1 MEHRHLR
8 GDDLARNY
16 GFEQQAAHEDRYRGA
31 EEFVEVVTR
40 LWDSWDD
47 DAVVVDK
54 EAGVFIDDT
63 RVHPIDHRGDRFT
76 VAGPLDVPRSPQGH
90 PVRVQAGSSP
100 RGRDFAARHAEAI
113 FTAQLTLAGA
123 QEFYGDIRERVASH
137 GRDPDRVKVLPG
149 LVPIVGETEDDALAV
164 HERLERHASM
174 TSGLSMLSFVFG
186 VDMSGL
192 DLDAPLPRAIEDHQA
207 QGHQSRSA
215 LLVDFAREH
224 GLTVRELIGRTSG
237 GRGHRVIIGD
247 PIADRRLDAGVV
259 RGRRRRRLQPHAAHA
274 AGEPGGLRGPRR
286 ARAAAARDLPDR
298 VRGAHPAR
306 PLRAG
311 APGPRVARKRA
322 CSPHQPCR
330 IGRCSSERMSFR
342 NRLTLFFVLIVIVP
356 MVAVAV
362 VLFRLI
368 SDNEDGKANARLAA
382 EQNVAINMY
391 KDASAR
397 ALATLGRVA
406 SDEEL
411 SAGLQDDDLPAARTR
426 AVALLGA
433 EGARRIVLVRDNAG
447 R

>member
-1 MEHRHLR
+1 M
-8 GDDLARNY
+8 
-16 GFEQQAAHEDRYRGA
+16 
-31 EEFVEVVTR
+31 VTR

-54 EAGVFIDDT
+54 EGGVFIDDT
-63 RVHPIDHRGDRFT
+63 RVHPIDHRGDRFA

-149 LVPIVGETEDDALAV
+149 LVPIVGETEDEALAV

-192 DLDAPLPRAIEDHQA
+192 DLDAPLPRAIEEHQA

-247 PIADRRLDAGVV
+247 PVAIADSMQEWFEEAPPTASTSCRPRSRGAWRPSWTSSCPSCSGAGSSGCDYE
-259 RGRRRRRLQPHAAHA
+259 GRTLRDHY
-274 AGEPGGLRGPRR
+274 GLERP
-286 ARAAAARDLPDR
+286 ARA
-298 VRGAHPAR
+298 
-306 PLRAG
+306 
-311 APGPRVARKRA
+311 
-322 CSPHQPCR
+322 
-330 IGRCSSERMSFR
+330 
-342 NRLTLFFVLIVIVP
+342 
-356 MVAVAV
+356 
-362 VLFRLI
+362 
-368 SDNEDGKANARLAA
+368 
-382 EQNVAINMY
+382 
-391 KDASAR
+391 
-397 ALATLGRVA
+397 
-406 SDEEL
+406 
-411 SAGLQDDDLPAARTR
+411 
-426 AVALLGA
+426 
-433 EGARRIVLVRDNAG
+433 
-447 R
+447 